1 MRLLGWP
8 QITLGL
14 PNFSP
19 PKIFLKCLQ
28 NRYILHRWMIIHEE
42 GPTWVSR
49 NFFHTKASKAI
60 PSNAQGSK
68 NWMFISNFAA
78 WFFMASILAA
88 LKQSWSSNNWTLI
101 AEWSTPLLNIW
112 SSRAFIC
119 YILASSSWYHFCNIS
134 TKESLSGKASSLCL
148 ASIWHRL

>member
-1 MRLLGWP
+1 MRLLGCP

-49 NFFHTKASKAI
+49 NFFHTKASEAI

-68 NWMFISNFAA
+68 NWMFISSFAA

-88 LKQSWSSNNWTLI
+88 IKRSWSSNNCTLM
-101 AEWSTPLLNIW
+101 AEWSTSLLKIW
-112 SSRAFIC
+112 SSRALIC
-119 YILASSSWYHFCNIS
+119 CNFASSSSYLFYNIS
-134 TKESLSGKASSLCL
+134 TNELWSEKTSSLCS
-148 ASIWHRL
+148 ASTWHQL